1 MNDDNKVYALALG
14 MYGILFNN
22 KWRMT
27 VILFDGTRISGRLKG
42 QNTTTEPYQVTI
54 TLTTDDG
61 SAVTIDLR
69 NVQDITT

>member
-1 MNDDNKVYALALG
+1 MNDDNKIYALALG

-27 VILFDGTRISGRLKG
+27 VILFDGKRITGKLKG
-42 QNTTTEPYQVTI
+42 QHTTTEPYKVTI
-54 TLTTDDG
+54 TLTIDDG
-61 SAVTIDLR
+61 SEVTIDLR